1 MDMRRTDYVRWIAI
15 AAVVLLAAIFAY
27 LNGNDLTTLNF
38 GFAVLYQVS
47 LVGIV
52 FISFLLGMVTM
63 FVLGLRHDLR
73 VRRAL
78 RDHHLTPTDRPLTEE
93 PRPPPE
99 PPM

>member
-1 MDMRRTDYVRWIAI
+1 MDARRTDYARWVAI
-15 AAVVLLAAIFAY
+15 AAVVLLAAVFAY
-27 LNGNDLTTLNF
+27 LNGNELIALDF

-78 RDHHLTPTDRPLTEE
+78 RDHHLAPVDRPLPEE
-93 PRPPPE
+93 PGPPPE
-99 PPM
+99 PLM